1 MSDSNSDQPAAE
13 EHAREERQ
21 AADGVIQKRSR
32 LIVWLRRALLT
43 GFMLFVLFVGFHLV
57 CQLRRHQ
64 CGKGHLV

>member
-1 MSDSNSDQPAAE
+1 MNDSNSDQPAAE

-43 GFMLFVLFVGFHLV
+43 GFIGSKQPLS
-57 CQLRRHQ
+57 
-64 CGKGHLV
+64 CGMPAKWIS